1 MINSAST
8 LIPAAGRPT
17 SGGAWRVTA
26 LARSGDAARLRDS
39 KHATPA
45 SAPPDCEICCR
56 LVRNA
61 SGDAF
66 PHNALIGVVKDT
78 AIARRRPAAV
88 ANGKDT
94 RKGRESISRL
104 WECSRPSSKYT
115 QVSPETLQPTV
126 GLLES
131 SGRILQL
138 VRNDATLAVH
148 SGGQWRT
155 RTHRAPRPAVRRRG
169 SVYGDKINKLSRP
182 TSENG

>member
-1 MINSAST
+1 M
-8 LIPAAGRPT
+8 PG
-17 SGGAWRVTA
+17 VTA

-61 SGDAF
+61 PRDAF
-66 PHNALIGVVKDT
+66 PHNALIRVVKDT
-78 AIARRRPAAV
+78 AIAHRSNVAAV

-104 WECSRPSSKYT
+104 WKCRRT
-115 QVSPETLQPTV
+115 SPRYRFPPGSLQPTD
-126 GLLES
+126 GLRES

-138 VRNDATLAVH
+138 VRSDATLAVH
-148 SGGQWRT
+148 SGEQWRVP
-155 RTHRAPRPAVRRRG
+155 THRAPRPAVRRRG
-169 SVYGDKINKLSRP
+169 SVYGDKINKLSRR
-182 TSENG
+182 TSKNG